1 MAALIDAS
9 VLIDVER
16 GRLTLAGLTSKN
28 PDEEVALAAVTV
40 SELLHGMHD
49 VKGAQAARVEAFVEG
64 LLDLLPIL
72 PFDLAE
78 ARTHARL
85 SAELASKG
93 VSVGAHDLLIAAT
106 AIANDMRVI
115 THDARSYSRIK
126 GLEVVHLHS

>member
-1 MAALIDAS
+1 MAALIDTS
-9 VLIDVER
+9 VLIEVER
-16 GRLTLAGLTSKN
+16 GRLSLAALMREQ
-28 PDEEVALAAVTV
+28 PDEEVAMSAVTA
-40 SELLHGMHD
+40 SELLHGVHR

-64 LLDLLPIL
+64 LFDLLPVL

-93 VSVGAHDLLIAAT
+93 VSVGAHDLLMAAT

-115 THDARSYSRIK
+115 THDARSFSKIK